1 MLLLLFFFKMFVGP
15 LSKDKFLPCG
25 DRQQLLLLNLI
36 LLQDI
41 YFFLIHCTNLWLHF
55 HAHLQQSFMQ
65 WATLSWFN
73 DNSLFYD
80 RHQFPSWIQKVPL
93 PYLKIC
99 CFHSAAVK
107 VTSSRGS
114 KRAKNH

>member
-41 YFFLIHCTNLWLHF
+41 YFFNTLYKPLATFSCTLATELHAMGHF
-55 HAHLQQSFMQ
+55 VL
-65 WATLSWFN
+65 
-73 DNSLFYD
+73 
-80 RHQFPSWIQKVPL
+80 V
-93 PYLKIC
+93 
-99 CFHSAAVK
+99 
-107 VTSSRGS
+107 
-114 KRAKNH
+114 